1 MANGFLESIGVNRGV
16 LALSVARMADAIGN
30 SILFILIPLYVAKIP
45 SEILHFPLPV
55 LVGILI
61 SLYGIVSS
69 LIQPFT
75 GALSDKL
82 GRRKLMI
89 QIGLGLMMLGTLG
102 FIPADR
108 FGHLILLRILQ
119 GIGVAITI
127 PASMALMASITRKE
141 TRGGSMGTYSML
153 RMIGFASGP
162 IIGGFLQVHF
172 GFNSAFYA
180 GAGFLLLAILLIHF
194 WVKDAPANAAKAPAE
209 RFRVFDRTLMSP
221 GVLSA
226 ASSTMIMA
234 MAFSMVTT
242 LENEF
247 NSRLGINALGFSIA
261 FSSLMIGR
269 LIFQI
274 PLGRLSDYIGRKP
287 LILGG
292 LILMAPATALLGE
305 VTSMLQLT
313 LLRVFQGI
321 AAAGIAAPALAVV
334 ADLSR
339 SGGEGRQMSI
349 ITTGFGIG
357 MAVGPLIAGL
367 LAIIFFE
374 LPFLAGGLLSL
385 VGVWIVYR
393 YMPETIHGK
402 WTVFGEKSQ
411 PSPDDDRDQNNIGW
425 EEDARERT

>member
-1 MANGFLESIGVNRGV
+1 MTNGYLESIGINRGV

-30 SILFILIPLYVAKIP
+30 SILFILIPLYVAKLP
-45 SEILHFPLPV
+45 SEILHLPVPV

-61 SLYGIVSS
+61 SLYGIVNSA
-69 LIQPFT
+69 IQPFT

-89 QIGLGLMMLGTLG
+89 QMGLGLMMIGTLG
-102 FIPADR
+102 FVPADR
-108 FGHLILLRILQ
+108 FAHLVLLRILQ
-119 GIGVAITI
+119 GVGVAITI

-172 GFNSAFYA
+172 GFYAAFYV
-180 GAGFLLLAILLIHF
+180 GAGFLLLAILLVQL
-194 WVKDAPANAAKAPAE
+194 WVKDVPATNHVSKE
-209 RFRVFDRTLMSP
+209 RFRVFDRKLMGP

-226 ASSTMIMA
+226 AASTLIMA

-247 NSRLGINALGFSIA
+247 NTRLGINALGFSIA

-269 LIFQI
+269 LVLQI
-274 PLGRLSDYIGRKP
+274 PLGRLSDYVGRKP

-313 LLRVFQGI
+313 LLRVMQGI

-334 ADLSR
+334 ADLSK

-349 ITTGFGIG
+349 ITMGFGVG
-357 MAVGPLIAGL
+357 MAIGPLLAGL
-367 LAIIFFE
+367 LAVIFFE
-374 LPFLAGGLLSL
+374 LPFLAGGVLSL

-402 WTVFGEKSQ
+402 WAIFSEKSRSSL
-411 PSPDDDRDQNNIGW
+411 PDDRDRDNIGW
-425 EEDARERT
+425 GRDARERT

>member
-1 MANGFLESIGVNRGV
+1 MANGFWESIGVNRGV

-45 SEILHFPLPV
+45 SDILHFPIPV

-69 LIQPFT
+69 SIQPFT
-75 GALSDKL
+75 GALSDKM

-89 QIGLGLMMLGTLG
+89 QLGLGLMMLGTLG

-108 FGHLILLRILQ
+108 FAHLILLRILQ

-172 GFNSAFYA
+172 GFNAAFYA
-180 GAGFLLLAILLIHF
+180 GAGFLLLAILLVHF
-194 WVKDAPANAAKAPAE
+194 WVKDAPVTAAKAPTE

-226 ASSTMIMA
+226 AASTMIMA

-247 NSRLGINALGFSIA
+247 NHRLGINALGFSIA

-274 PLGRLSDYIGRKP
+274 PLGRLSDYVGRKP

-305 VTSMLQLT
+305 VTSMFQLT

-334 ADLSR
+334 ADLSK

-357 MAVGPLIAGL
+357 MAIGPLIAGL

-402 WTVFGEKSQ
+402 WTVFGDKTEA
-411 PSPDDDRDQNNIGW
+411 SPGEDTDHENIRW
-425 EEDARERT
+425 NRDARERT

>member
-1 MANGFLESIGVNRGV
+1 MANGYLESIGVNRGV
-16 LALSVARMADAIGN
+16 LALSIARMADAIGN

-45 SEILHFPLPV
+45 SEILHLPVPV

-69 LIQPFT
+69 SIQPFT

-89 QIGLGLMMLGTLG
+89 QLGLGLMMLGTMG

-108 FGHLILLRILQ
+108 FAHLLLLRILQ
-119 GIGVAITI
+119 GVGVAITI

-162 IIGGFLQVHF
+162 IIGGFLKVHF
-172 GFNSAFYA
+172 GFNAAFYA
-180 GAGFLLLAILLIHF
+180 GAGFLLLAILLVHY
-194 WVKDAPANAAKAPAE
+194 WVKDAPVNNKATNE
-209 RFRVFDRTLMSP
+209 RFRVFDRALMSP
-221 GVLSA
+221 GVLAA

-247 NSRLGINALGFSIA
+247 NARLGINALGFSIA

-269 LIFQI
+269 LLFQI
-274 PLGRLSDYIGRKP
+274 PLGRLSDYVGRKP

-305 VTSMLQLT
+305 VNTMFQLT

-321 AAAGIAAPALAVV
+321 AAAGIAAPALAIV
-334 ADLSR
+334 ADLSK
-339 SGGEGRQMSI
+339 SGGEGRQMSV
-349 ITTGFGIG
+349 ITVGFGIG
-357 MAVGPLIAGL
+357 MSIGPLIAGL
-367 LAIIFFE
+367 LAVVFFE

-402 WTVFGEKSQ
+402 WAVFGDKSRMS
-411 PSPDDDRDQNNIGW
+411 SPEEHDRDNIGW
-425 EEDARERT
+425 GEDARERT